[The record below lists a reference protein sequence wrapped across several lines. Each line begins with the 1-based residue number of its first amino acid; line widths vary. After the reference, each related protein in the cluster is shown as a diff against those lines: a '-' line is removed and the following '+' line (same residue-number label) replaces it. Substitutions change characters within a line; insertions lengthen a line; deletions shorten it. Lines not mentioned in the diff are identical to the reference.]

1 MEGLKNKADR
11 LSLLFQVLDSRDTKI
26 HIQNK
31 PATKSIIKFYLTAR
45 KRMIDVIKLV
55 LLALPSNNRLLSRRK
70 IRSPTSQAI
79 YKNIPDGP
87 NS

>member
-55 LLALPSNNRLLSRRK
+55 LLALSNNRLLSRRK